1 MSRVPRVLLLIESAR
16 GFGRSLLRGFSEYA
30 RFHGPWCI
38 DTSGPFFRRT
48 AGKLRNLD
56 REYQASL
63 DGIVVR
69 DMDELSALHKLGLPA
84 IVASTIEPKAGSAE
98 HSFPVITTDN
108 ETIARQAANHLLQRE
123 FTRFAYCGYEG
134 IQWSELRARHFA
146 RIVEEAGHSLQVYQA
161 PRSKAKRKW
170 ANELPAL
177 CAWLEG
183 LDKPAGLMACCD
195 DRSQDI
201 VEAAI
206 QSGIR
211 VPEEVAV
218 IGVDNDELLCN
229 LANPPLSSVALATE
243 KAGFEAAQLLD
254 RLMQGRERMKGQR
267 IVVAPTHVMSR
278 SSTDTLPC
286 EDTDVIDAVQFIRN
300 HVQKQIQVADVVVAT
315 CLSRRTLERRFLA
328 TLGRSVQQEINRQR
342 TDRISSMLVQTRMT
356 QVEIAQTMGYTS
368 VDNLRRFYQRHAQMT
383 PLEYRRKCHGQ

>member
-1 MSRVPRVLLLIESAR
+1 MSKVPRVLLLIESAR
-16 GFGRSLLRGFSEYA
+16 GFGRSLLKGFSEYA
-30 RFHGPWCI
+30 RFYGPWCI

-56 REYQASL
+56 RNYQASL

-69 DMDELSALHKLGLPA
+69 NMDELPVLQAMGLPT
-84 IVASTIEPKAGSAE
+84 IIASTIEPKTGVMK
-98 HSFPVITTDN
+98 HGFPVITTDN
-108 ETIARQAANHLLQRE
+108 EAIARQAFDHLLQRE
-123 FTRFAYCGYEG
+123 FTRFAYCGYDG
-134 IQWSELRARHFA
+134 IPWSELRVGQFA
-146 RIVEEAGHSLQVYQA
+146 RMVEEADHSLHVYQT
-161 PRSKAKRKW
+161 PRSRAKRKW

-177 CAWLEG
+177 CAWLQG
-183 LDKPAGLMACCD
+183 LPKPVGMMTCCD

-211 VPEEVAV
+211 VPEEIAV
-218 IGVDNDELLCN
+218 IGVDNDDLVCN

-243 KAGFEAAQLLD
+243 KAGFDAAQLLN
-254 RLMQGRERMKGQR
+254 RLMQGQERMKGQR
-267 IVVAPTHVMSR
+267 IVVAPTHVVSR
-278 SSTDTLPC
+278 NSTDTLSC
-286 EDTDVIDAVQFIRN
+286 EDTDVIDAVQFIRS
-300 HVQKQIQVADVVVAT
+300 HVQKQIQVADVTAAT

-342 TDRISSMLVQTRMT
+342 MDCIGSMLLQTRMT

-368 VDNLRRFYQRHAQMT
+368 VDNLRRFFQRHTQMT
-383 PLEYRRKCHGQ
+383 PLEYRRKCHG

>member
-1 MSRVPRVLLLIESAR
+1 MAKAPRVLLLIESAR
-16 GFGRSLLRGFSEYA
+16 GFGRSLLKGFSEYA

-38 DTSGPFFRRT
+38 DTSGPFFRRS
-48 AGKLRNLD
+48 AGKLHYLD
-56 REYQASL
+56 KDYQSSL

-69 DMDELSALHKLGLPA
+69 DMDELPALQKMKLPT
-84 IVASTIEPKAGSAE
+84 VMASTVEPEAGKTE

-108 ETIARQAANHLLQRE
+108 EAIARQAAEHLFQRE

-134 IQWSELRARHFA
+134 IQWSELRAQQFS
-146 RIVEEAGHSLQVYQA
+146 RIVAEAGHSLYVYQA

-183 LDKPAGLMACCD
+183 LPKPIGLMTCCD

-211 VPEEVAV
+211 VPEEIAV

-243 KAGFEAAQLLD
+243 KAGFQAAQLLD
-254 RLMQGRERMKGQR
+254 RIMQGQERMAGQR
-267 IVVAPTHVMSR
+267 IVVAPTHVVSR
-278 SSTDTLPC
+278 SSTDTLPV
-286 EDTDVIDAVQFIRN
+286 EDADVIDAVQFIRN
-300 HVQKQIQVADVVVAT
+300 HVQKQVQVADVVAAT

-328 TLGRSVQQEINRQR
+328 TLGRSVQHEINRQR
-342 TDRISSMLVQTRMT
+342 TDRIASMLLQTRMT

-368 VDNLRRFYQRHAQMT
+368 VDNLRRFFQRHMQMT
-383 PLEYRRKCHGQ
+383 PLVYQRKFGHA